1 MNTFHRI
8 FSVSFT
14 ALAVMILMAP
24 IAFAY
29 VASSSSYRVQ
39 SDSINVGGVISTSTS
54 YTAEDT
60 IGESGVGT
68 SSSASYN
75 IKAGY
80 QQMQEVYIAVTA
92 PGNISLAPN
101 IPSNG
106 GGISNGQSVWTVTT
120 DNSAGYSVNI
130 RASGTPA
137 LVSGANSFTDYVPSG
152 ADPDLT
158 FTTPVGTSRFGFSPE
173 GADIVQKYLNNG
185 AICNAG
191 AINDINTCWAPLL
204 TTSDTITQRN
214 TPNHP
219 SGTVTTV
226 RFRAESESTNIQA
239 AGSYTATATLTILP
253 N

>member
-137 LVSGANSFTDYVPSG
+137 LVS
-152 ADPDLT
+152 
-158 FTTPVGTSRFGFSPE
+158 
-173 GADIVQKYLNNG
+173 
-185 AICNAG
+185 
-191 AINDINTCWAPLL
+191 
-204 TTSDTITQRN
+204 
-214 TPNHP
+214 
-219 SGTVTTV
+219 
-226 RFRAESESTNIQA
+226 
-239 AGSYTATATLTILP
+239 
-253 N
+253 